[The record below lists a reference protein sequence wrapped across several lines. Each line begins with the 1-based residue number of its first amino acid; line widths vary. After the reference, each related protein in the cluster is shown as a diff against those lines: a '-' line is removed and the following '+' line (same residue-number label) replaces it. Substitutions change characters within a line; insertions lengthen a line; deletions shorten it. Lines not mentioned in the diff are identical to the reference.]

1 MKAGTKNVKKISKVK
16 DAKKGRGA
24 RNAQVARKAPIVK
37 RIQAVKIKRVTPKMD
52 QFLGTDLFTADL
64 VLHHGKIATF
74 DRSNKFVEAIAAK
87 NGKILTLGSND
98 SILQF
103 VGRNTKLIDLKG
115 RTMIPGLIDSHVHP
129 DMHAMFRYKWR
140 DVSWPGVHS
149 VDDCIKLIRKEARS
163 TPPQD
168 WILGFRYDD
177 QKVGGYP
184 SIKDLDEAANG
195 LPVLIMRTDGHIGI
209 ANHAAFELCG
219 VDKNTPNPAFGQ
231 FDRDPHTGELTGVVR
246 ETATHMLQ
254 EKVEQSYTLDELV
267 TAFPLVLEEYLRYG
281 ITSIHNSTTTSN
293 GLRAYQILRQAGKLP
308 IRVGVI
314 ISGWEKGFP
323 EACMEAGI
331 RTGLGDEWIR
341 IIGVEWIPD
350 CSTSGRTAA
359 YYEPYVGKPV
369 VGEPTPNYGV
379 LNAFPFESLE
389 DLKALA
395 IRCHKAGLR
404 ICMDGLGDHGIDWV
418 LDVFEAALKEHP
430 VADHRMRIEH
440 CCFVTPKIL
449 KRIKRVGVIDSSATG
464 FMYDLGDAYISARGK
479 KNMKWMFPH
488 RSLIDAGI
496 VAPGHSDDFVT
507 HINPMRAIYSL
518 VNRKTD
524 SGQAFGPEQAISVE
538 EALRCYT
545 MHAAYAG
552 FEEDIKGSLDKGKLA
567 DMVVL
572 DRDIFTISKE
582 EIKDITVDLTIIGG
596 IVSYQR

>member
-1 MKAGTKNVKKISKVK
+1 MKKNTKKARKTSRVKDVKKTKDGKKKKVIQ
-16 DAKKGRGA
+16 KK
-24 RNAQVARKAPIVK
+24 K
-37 RIQAVKIKRVTPKMD
+37 
-52 QFLGTDLFTADL
+52 QFLGFDLFTADL
-64 VLHHGKIATF
+64 VLHHGKIVTF
-74 DRSNKFVEAIAAK
+74 GRSNKVVEAIAVK
-87 NGKILTLGSND
+87 NGKVLALGNSD
-98 SILQF
+98 SMLELA
-103 VGRNTKLIDLKG
+103 GRGTQKIDLKG

-129 DMHAMFRYKWR
+129 DMHAMFRCKWR
-140 DVSWPGVHS
+140 DISWPRIRS
-149 VDDCIKLIRKEARS
+149 VDDCLKLIRKEAQS
-163 TPPQD
+163 TPMQD

-184 SIKDLDEAANG
+184 SIKDLDDAANG
-195 LPVLIMRTDGHIGI
+195 RPVLIMRTDGHIGI

-219 VDKNTPNPAFGQ
+219 VGKNTPNPAFGQ

-254 EKVEQSYTLDELV
+254 EKIERSYTLDELV
-267 TAFPLVLEEYLRYG
+267 TALPLVLEEYLRYG
-281 ITSIHNSTTTSN
+281 ITSIHNSATTRN
-293 GLRAYQILRQAGKLP
+293 GLKAYQVLRQAGKLP

-323 EACMEAGI
+323 EACMDAGI

-369 VGEPTPNYGV
+369 IGEPSPNYGV
-379 LNAFPFESLE
+379 LNAFPFEDLE

-395 IRCHKAGLR
+395 IQCHKAGLR
-404 ICMDGLGDHGIDWV
+404 ICMDGLGDRGIDWV
-418 LDVFEAALKEHP
+418 LDVYEAALKEHP
-430 VADHRMRIEH
+430 VEDHRMRIEH
-440 CCFVTPKIL
+440 CSFVPPKIL
-449 KRIKRVGVIDSSATG
+449 ERIKRVGVIDSSATG

-479 KNMKWMFPH
+479 ENMKWMFPH

-524 SGQAFGPEQAISVE
+524 SGQAFGPEQAITVE
-538 EALRCYT
+538 EALRCYNV
-545 MHAAYAG
+545 HGAYAG
-552 FEEDIKGSLDKGKLA
+552 FEENIKGSLEKGKLA

-572 DRDIFTISKE
+572 DRDIFTIPKE
-582 EIKDITVDLTIIGG
+582 EIKDVRVDLTIIGG
-596 IVSYQR
+596 VVRFQR